1 MKTDVEVR
9 QDIYRYIINSDLK
22 DEIGGVI
29 GYQGRSDGAK
39 TEDCIIS
46 VITNV
51 NGQIQDC
58 DVNVNIY
65 VQNVNSGGR
74 SVENV
79 SRTKTLSKIAE
90 RVLRHGYGDTFRFE
104 LRTQRIVAVQGK
116 DEFVINNKLR
126 YKNFN
131 NE

>member
-9 QDIYRYIINSDLK
+9 QDIYKYIVASDIK
-22 DEIGGVI
+22 TTITGSV
-29 GYQGRSDGAK
+29 GYQGRDDGAK

-46 VITNV
+46 ILDNV

-65 VQNVNSGGR
+65 VQNIKSGGR

-79 SRTKTLSKIAE
+79 SRTKVLAKLAE
-90 RVLRHGYGDTFRFE
+90 TVLNRGYGDSFRFE
-104 LRTQRIVAVQGK
+104 LRKQRILPVQGK
-116 DEFVINNKLR
+116 DEYVINNKLR
-126 YKNFN
+126 YKQFN
-131 NE
+131 S